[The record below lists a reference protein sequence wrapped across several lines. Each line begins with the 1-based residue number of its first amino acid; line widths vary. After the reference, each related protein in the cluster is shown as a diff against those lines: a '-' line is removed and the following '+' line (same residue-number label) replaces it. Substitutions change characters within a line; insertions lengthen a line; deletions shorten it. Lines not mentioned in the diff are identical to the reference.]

1 MQLLVAGS
9 DRVDAGKTTFATG
22 LCSYLEVPGFKPRA
36 GNDFWFDHDDVLA
49 TLAAGRL
56 VGKDARRLSEAAP
69 DTLTPEQLNPVHRLW
84 TPLGS
89 SRRGL
94 LGQSGRA
101 FLLDRIG
108 APPSQQWVLNG
119 TVEHPELVTARL
131 PTDGARVVETV
142 EALNEL
148 TREIHVP
155 ALEQLHER
163 VRSTADAV
171 VESYA
176 DIALPMVGYEPDAVV
191 VVGPRR
197 ARIYDGGR
205 YTTACEVA
213 AGSAREGQLEE
224 TTGSVLEMIEPVESA
239 SLPALARDTRG
250 DPSAVATALEP
261 TYERLLAAVGS

>member
-49 TLAAGRL
+49 SLAAGRL

-69 DTLTPEQLNPVHRLW
+69 DTLTPEQRNPVHRLW

-94 LGQSGRA
+94 LGQAGRA

-119 TVEHPELVTARL
+119 TVERPELVRERL
-131 PTDGARVVETV
+131 PTDGARVVESV

-148 TREIHVP
+148 TRELHVP

-176 DIALPMVGYEPDAVV
+176 DIALPWSDTSPTRSWSSGLGRPAYTMVG
-191 VVGPRR
+191 GTRPRVKSPQALPVKGSSR
-197 ARIYDGGR
+197 RR
-205 YTTACEVA
+205 PA
-213 AGSAREGQLEE
+213 ASWR
-224 TTGSVLEMIEPVESA
+224 
-239 SLPALARDTRG
+239 
-250 DPSAVATALEP
+250 
-261 TYERLLAAVGS
+261 